1 MRTLA
6 EWLAFIERQHPQA
19 IALGLDRVKAV
30 LERMKLQLKGP
41 VITVGGTNGK
51 GSTCALLEAIL
62 RAAGSRTGLY
72 SSPHLV
78 RYNERVRI
86 SGLALEDQPLCEA
99 FDAVEKARGE
109 IPLTYFE
116 YGTLAAFRVFEQ
128 HKIEAAILE
137 VGLGGRLDA
146 VNVLDADCAVL
157 TSVDIDHVDY
167 LGPDRESIGREKAG
181 IFRPHRPAVVAEPD
195 PPKAVLG
202 AVGNKLFF
210 GRNLPVFAAR

>member
-62 RAAGSRTGLY
+62 RAAGYRTGLY

-86 SGLALEDQPLCEA
+86 SGLASEDQPLCVA

-109 IPLTYFE
+109 ISLTYFE
-116 YGTLAAFRVFEQ
+116 YGTLAAFRAFS
-128 HKIEAAILE
+128 
-137 VGLGGRLDA
+137 LGMG
-146 VNVLDADCAVL
+146 
-157 TSVDIDHVDY
+157 
-167 LGPDRESIGREKAG
+167 GG
-181 IFRPHRPAVVAEPD
+181 IR
-195 PPKAVLG
+195 
-202 AVGNKLFF
+202 
-210 GRNLPVFAAR
+210 